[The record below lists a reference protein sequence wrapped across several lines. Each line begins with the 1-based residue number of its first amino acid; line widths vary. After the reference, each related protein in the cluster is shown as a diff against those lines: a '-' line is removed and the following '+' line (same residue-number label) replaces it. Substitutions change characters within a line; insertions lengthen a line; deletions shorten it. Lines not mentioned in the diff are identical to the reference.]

1 MKIVEEEEEEKMWWW
16 YQKPMWLI
24 TFCCVSAAIR
34 NVTHKDLNHTTTYTE
49 AQNTILFIKLYSV
62 GNYKLV
68 LAKHNISYNSSEGLQ
83 TCVTG
88 K

>member
-1 MKIVEEEEEEKMWWW
+1 
-16 YQKPMWLI
+16 
-24 TFCCVSAAIR
+24 
-34 NVTHKDLNHTTTYTE
+34 VTHKDLNHTTTYTE

-68 LAKHNISYNSSEGLQ
+68 LAKHNISYKSSEGLQ
-83 TCVTG
+83 TRVTG